1 MALDIGSMY
10 CIGTYQTF
18 NSILGMFKV
27 GKKTIKQIYVKGVT
41 TIITFFDKLADI
53 SNRYFTFMNS
63 LNCVYVC
70 CIKYK
75 CKITRM
81 HVQKHMDAITSM
93 KVISP

>member
-1 MALDIGSMY
+1 MGY
-10 CIGTYQTF
+10 NNNY
-18 NSILGMFKV
+18 
-27 GKKTIKQIYVKGVT
+27 
-41 TIITFFDKLADI
+41 FFDKLADI

-63 LNCVYVC
+63 LNYVYVC
-70 CIKYK
+70 SIKYK

>member
-27 GKKTIKQIYVKGVT
+27 GKKTIKQIYV
-41 TIITFFDKLADI
+41 TFFDKLADI

-75 CKITRM
+75 CKIIRM
-81 HVQKHMDAITSM
+81 HVQKHMDAITYM